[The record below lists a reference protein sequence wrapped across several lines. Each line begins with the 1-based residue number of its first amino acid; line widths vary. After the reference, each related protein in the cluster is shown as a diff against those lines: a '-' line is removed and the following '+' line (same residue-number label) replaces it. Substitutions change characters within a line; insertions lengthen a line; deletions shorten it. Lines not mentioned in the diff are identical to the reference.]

1 RVREELTRV
10 TGSRQPRVED
20 RKNLPY
26 TDAVIHE
33 IQRMANILP
42 MSVPHIT
49 SCDVMFQGFHIKKGT
64 TVYPLLMSV
73 LYDENEWETPY
84 TFNPGHFLDKQ
95 GRFIKRDA
103 FLPFSAGRRVC
114 LGESLARMEL
124 FLFFTSLL
132 QNFYFTLSSGLSEAE
147 FDAIAANGFDF
158 SPPLHQ
164 LGPSSDLHVDRV
176 PVWASPSHYSH
187 WTEDLMT
194 VFSNGDSW
202 REMRR
207 FALTNLRDL
216 GMGKRITEEKI
227 TEEIQYLTEYN
238 SQI

>member
-1 RVREELTRV
+1 KSGEQNFFTEKNLIFSVMNLFGGGIETTATTLCWGLLLMARYPHIQGRVREELTRV

-103 FLPFSAGRRVC
+103 FLPFSA
-114 LGESLARMEL
+114 
-124 FLFFTSLL
+124 
-132 QNFYFTLSSGLSEAE
+132 
-147 FDAIAANGFDF
+147 
-158 SPPLHQ
+158 
-164 LGPSSDLHVDRV
+164 
-176 PVWASPSHYSH
+176 
-187 WTEDLMT
+187 
-194 VFSNGDSW
+194 
-202 REMRR
+202 
-207 FALTNLRDL
+207 
-216 GMGKRITEEKI
+216 
-227 TEEIQYLTEYN
+227 
-238 SQI
+238 

>member
-1 RVREELTRV
+1 KSGEQNFTEKNLIFSVMNLFGGGTDTTATTLCWRLLLMAKYPHIKGRVREELTRV

-103 FLPFSAGRRVC
+103 FLPFSA
-114 LGESLARMEL
+114 
-124 FLFFTSLL
+124 
-132 QNFYFTLSSGLSEAE
+132 
-147 FDAIAANGFDF
+147 
-158 SPPLHQ
+158 
-164 LGPSSDLHVDRV
+164 
-176 PVWASPSHYSH
+176 
-187 WTEDLMT
+187 
-194 VFSNGDSW
+194 
-202 REMRR
+202 
-207 FALTNLRDL
+207 
-216 GMGKRITEEKI
+216 
-227 TEEIQYLTEYN
+227 
-238 SQI
+238 